1 MAIQLGG
8 GVNVMGSGNVGLRVG
23 ADYLRILAKDDGE
36 LSSGEDVNG
45 FRFVVGVVFGLG
57 GR

>member
-1 MAIQLGG
+1 M
-8 GVNVMGSGNVGLRVG
+8 NVMGGGSVGLRVG
-23 ADYLRILAKDDGE
+23 ADYLRIVGKDDGD
-36 LSSGEDVNG
+36 LSDGEDIDG